1 MTPPQSPAVGVQR
14 TRPGH
19 GQETAQTPRDAC
31 WIGVVEGLRPRGRRS
46 HLRRPH
52 SGPGPGSSDREHRRL
67 IGRPSRRWKI
77 PAATRAYLPDPRMDW
92 TGRRPR
98 LPRRLRQHPH
108 SKLLG
113 PKPFQDV
120 KTAEGVE
127 IRVVVDD
134 RKAWL
139 TSTASPPPT
148 TRPATASSSSTS
160 PRPNPARD
168 HGLRLATPHSTPDHR
183 TTCKQLPSAAPLHS
197 RMLVVRVRPGHGE
210 C

>member
-1 MTPPQSPAVGVQR
+1 LDRGGGGLATTGASFSSTASSSTASSSR
-14 TRPGH
+14 HPGPD
-19 GQETAQTPRDAC
+19 T
-31 WIGVVEGLRPRGRRS
+31 
-46 HLRRPH
+46 
-52 SGPGPGSSDREHRRL
+52 GPGPGSSDREHRRL

-108 SKLLG
+108 SKLQG

-127 IRVVVDD
+127 IRVVVND

-160 PRPNPARD
+160 PSPSPARD

-183 TTCKQLPSAAPLHS
+183 TTCKQLPSAKCGAPAFPNAS
-197 RMLVVRVRPGHGE
+197 SPSPAGHAK